1 LFLSELSQMPGV
13 SGDEK
18 KVKEFIKKIVKDKV
32 DEIYEDKMG
41 NLIAVKKAKVSS
53 SKGRFAFFAHMDEVG
68 FMVTKINEDGSL
80 AIHPVGG
87 IDPRLLPGK
96 RLKIGEKE
104 IPGVVGIKAVH
115 LQKDDSTSPPK
126 YENISVDIGANKKSE
141 AEKLVNIGDY
151 VVFDVPFEEYE
162 THLVGKAFDDRGG
175 CSLMMDLIFE
185 DTTLSFDLYFAFVV
199 QEEVGL
205 RGSGV
210 AAEEIKPDVA
220 IILETT
226 TAGDNPELEEYKW
239 ATHIGDGPAVT
250 FMHRGYVVNKKVYD
264 WIISTAEKRGIKYQ
278 YKRRT
283 AGGTDA
289 LRVATRMSGIPAG
302 VISIPCRYIHSP
314 SSVMFKNDYYNTLEL
329 LKALLEEGEVIF
341 S

>member
-1 LFLSELSQMPGV
+1 MFLSELSQIAGV

-18 KVKEFIKKIVKDKV
+18 RVRGFIKRVIKGKI
-32 DEIYEDKMG
+32 DEVYEDKMG
-41 NLIAVKKAKVSS
+41 NLIAIKRSKRSS
-53 SKGRFAFFAHMDEVG
+53 SKGKFAFFAHMDEVG

-80 AIHPVGG
+80 VIQPVGG
-87 IDPRLLPGK
+87 VDPRLLPGK
-96 RLKIGEKE
+96 RLKIGEKG
-104 IPGVVGIKAVH
+104 IQGVVSTKAIH
-115 LQKDDSTSPPK
+115 LQRNDLTSPPK
-126 YENISVDIGANKKSE
+126 YENIVVDIGVNKKSE
-141 AEKLVNIGDY
+141 VEKLVNVGDY
-151 VVFDVPFEEYE
+151 AVFDVSFEEYE
-162 THLVGKAFDDRGG
+162 SHLVGKGFDDRGG

-185 DTTLSFDLYFAFVV
+185 DFELPFDLYFAFVV

-210 AAEEIKPDVA
+210 AAEEIEPDVA

-226 TAGDNPELEEYKW
+226 TAGDNPELEDYKW
-239 ATHIGDGPAVT
+239 ATHIGDGPAIT
-250 FMHRGYVVNKKVYD
+250 FMHRGYVVNKRVYD
-264 WIISTAEKRGIKYQ
+264 WIINTAEKRRMRYQ

-302 VISIPCRYIHSP
+302 VVSIPCRYIHGP
-314 SSVMFKNDYYNTLEL
+314 SSVMFKNDYNDTLEL
-329 LKALLEEGEVIF
+329 LKALLEEGEVII